1 MAIPP
6 TTSRPQSADLYGR
19 IACAVLIVLCLS
31 AGPGIALTR
40 WVTDVP
46 FSVDTWPYVYTFWGA
61 AVLGAALFVLDVV
74 APITSKPLA
83 VSETLLVLIGAPAAL
98 AIWTLLSAFWTKSPG
113 RTPSQAVLML
123 LVVLTAVWFGYALTF
138 RYQVIAMF
146 VGLHLMTLVSLGL
159 ASTLQSARLPGDEWV
174 GMFGHPD
181 ALSAVGG
188 LGVITAVGAVLF
200 AKTVWLRVVI
210 SVGVVADVAVVVMA
224 ESVTGWIALGGAVSA
239 FAVVLLARGLAAQG
253 RSMRTFRGV
262 GATIVAAIVVTVPWS
277 FKFVADRLDDSSL
290 SARTKVWDFV
300 FDSVE
305 DRWLVGF
312 GFQSFWDDD
321 PRVTEHFDRTGQL
334 YDSAHSTFF
343 DTLLFLGGIGL
354 LLLLVVVALGVGRVW
369 WEALGGQSW
378 AMAWWTAVATF
389 AFIENVTE
397 SMIAMHSI
405 FWVLLIAPGFAAVR
419 YTAAMSDI
427 DKAAAR
433 RPNQPYTASY
443 TYQ

>member
-1 MAIPP
+1 MAL
-6 TTSRPQSADLYGR
+6 TSIAPRPGARHNSLR
-19 IACAVLIVLCLS
+19 ISLAAIIVVCLS

-40 WVTDVP
+40 WVTDLP
-46 FSVDTWPYVYTFWGA
+46 FSVDTWPYIYTFWGA

-74 APITSKPLA
+74 APISSKPLV
-83 VSETLLVLIGAPAAL
+83 VSETLLVLTGAPVAL
-98 AIWTLLSAFWTKSPG
+98 AIWTLLSAFWTESPG
-113 RTPSQAVLML
+113 QTPSQAVLML

-138 RYQVIAMF
+138 RLQVIAMF
-146 VGLHLMTLVSLGL
+146 VALHLLTLVSLGL
-159 ASTLQSARLPGDEWV
+159 ALTLQSARMRGDEWV
-174 GMFGHPD
+174 GLFGHPD

-188 LGVITAVGAVLF
+188 LGVVTAVGALLF
-200 AKTVWLRVVI
+200 ARTLWLRVTI
-210 SVGVVADVAVVVMA
+210 SVGVVVDVAVVVMA
-224 ESVTGWIALGGAVSA
+224 ESVTGWIALGGAASA
-239 FAVVLLARGLAAQG
+239 FAVVLLARGLAARGQ
-253 RSMRTFRGV
+253 SMRTFRGV
-262 GATIVAAIVVTVPWS
+262 GSTVVAAMVVTIPWS
-277 FKFVADRLDDSSL
+277 FKFVANRLDDASL
-290 SARTKVWDFV
+290 SARTRVWDFV

-312 GFQSFWDDD
+312 GFQSFWDGD
-321 PRVTEHFDRTGQL
+321 PRVTEHFDRTGEL
-334 YDSAHSTFF
+334 YDSAHSTFL

-354 LLLLVVVALGVGRVW
+354 LLLLVVVALGMGRVW

-405 FWVLLIAPGFAAVR
+405 FWVLLIAPGFAAAR

-427 DKAAAR
+427 DRAAAR
-433 RPNQPYTASY
+433 RTNQPYTTSY